1 MLWRGRAALVFV
13 ALICGGGQPG
23 EGQYTAHRWCD
34 QGSGSYCCDNDN
46 ANPVEYRCNHAANTR
61 GCWPQAEM
69 NRNSQCEERNNCPRE
84 GQPLGSSCSPN
95 DNGGRRRRR
104 RRRRSTQERGAT
116 CDNCARS
123 GCPPGQYASRSSND
137 GPNNQRGNGCTNCPR
152 GRWVGVFQTLNPG
165 QNVPG
170 SAARCSGAC
179 PAGRSTP
186 ENGEP
191 NCFASQRLVAAI
203 SSAHA
208 LSCLCFAAQ
217 DKRTTTGKPN
227 AEFRPRKVV
236 GKRSKVNVGHSCQ
249 NCPAGRRSTAGSTCQ
264 ECGNGKYAPAGSASC
279 INCPAGQYDR
289 TDNTACNDCPAG
301 KYSPNA
307 GQDSSNDCRNCQ
319 SGRYSVAGASA
330 CISCAAGSSAN
341 SAGTDCAEC
350 PAGRRSTAGSTC
362 QECGNGKYA
371 PAGSASCINC
381 PAGQYDRT
389 DNTACNDCPA
399 GKYSPNAGQDSS
411 NDCRVCQSGKYQ
423 GAVGQA
429 SCILCA
435 AGQIDTGSRQQCQD
449 CPAGKSTRNAAGNA
463 MQAGDTVST
472 NRDHYDNNND
482 CRPCGAGRYAP
493 AGELCAV
500 CGLSTYSAATAVANC
515 INCPTGQIAAGDSAD
530 SHDDQSDCAGC
541 PPGEELS
548 GTVCTGC
555 GSGKYSDT
563 GEACALCAAGQIDT
577 DNRQTCQDCP
587 AGKST
592 RNAAGNAMQ
601 AGDTAST
608 NRDHYDD
615 NADCRPCGAGRYAPA
630 GELCAVCGPGTYSAA
645 TAVANCINCDPG
657 QGGGNG
663 AASSANECVACSVGQ
678 HSAVGSACAPCG
690 SGLYASTE
698 GQASC
703 TPCMCGSEPNA
714 AGTSCVGL
722 ADAPSTPPLATE
734 AGGDHVWSNS
744 FFEVPVDIVHNDF
757 RLTSIPP
764 GSHPAVRDNARWS
777 AHNGFQASRDTA
789 SVSADINGDGYPDLF
804 VASLDSN
811 KLLLGQGTG
820 RFVDAVTPG
829 NDMSTCTSFSAAI
842 ADGCVASEPA
852 TIQAGRNVVAQFNP
866 VVSSTRDFRPR
877 KSFGSGRV
885 LSVGWTTDVLLC
897 SGGRLSE
904 RRCGGR
910 PRHQRRLAGSAADG
924 PRQLRRQHWRTT
936 SREQRRHG

>member
-1 MLWRGRAALVFV
+1 
-13 ALICGGGQPG
+13 
-23 EGQYTAHRWCD
+23 
-34 QGSGSYCCDNDN
+34 
-46 ANPVEYRCNHAANTR
+46 
-61 GCWPQAEM
+61 M

-249 NCPAGRRSTAGSTCQ
+249 NCPAGRF
-264 ECGNGKYAPAGSASC
+264 
-279 INCPAGQYDR
+279 
-289 TDNTACNDCPAG
+289 
-301 KYSPNA
+301 
-307 GQDSSNDCRNCQ
+307 
-319 SGRYSVAGASA
+319 
-330 CISCAAGSSAN
+330 
-341 SAGTDCAEC
+341 
-350 PAGRRSTAGSTC
+350 STAGSTC